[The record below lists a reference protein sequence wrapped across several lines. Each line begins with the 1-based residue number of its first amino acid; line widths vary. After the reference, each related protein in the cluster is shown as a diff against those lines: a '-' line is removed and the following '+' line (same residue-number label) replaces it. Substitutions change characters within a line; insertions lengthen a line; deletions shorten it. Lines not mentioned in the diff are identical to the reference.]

1 MAVMTTDG
9 KAIQTPSRES
19 ITLYAPDGSVWTGAP
34 VDARAI
40 LAAGLGYT
48 TDPPAKHADEQQPEQ
63 QPILD
68 NATEPEAEGNESEAE
83 AEGEAAKP
91 SKVSRKS
98 K

>member
-68 NATEPEAEGNESEAE
+68 NASQKRKATK
-83 AEGEAAKP
+83 AKP
-91 SKVSRKS
+91 KPKAKPPSRAK
-98 K
+98 